1 MTSEELADE
10 VSHFIGECRGRILG
24 VGAEQYD
31 EGNGQQKFEI
41 MPLVELVVYARE
53 EAQDLAVYA
62 AMLDIRLKRLEDAL
76 REKGATP

>member
-10 VSHFIGECRGRILG
+10 VGHFIRACRSRILG

-31 EGNGQQKFEI
+31 EGNGQQKFET

-62 AMLDIRLKRLEDAL
+62 AMLDIRLKRLEEAL
-76 REKGATP
+76 REKGVTL

>member
-1 MTSEELADE
+1 
-10 VSHFIGECRGRILG
+10 
-24 VGAEQYD
+24 
-31 EGNGQQKFEI
+31 

-76 REKGATP
+76 RERGVSQ

>member
-10 VSHFIGECRGRILG
+10 VGHFIRQCRGRILG
-24 VGAEQYD
+24 IGAEQYE
-31 EGNGQQKFEI
+31 EGGRQKFET

-62 AMLDIRLKRLEDAL
+62 AMLDIRLKQLEEAL
-76 REKGATP
+76 REKGVTL